1 MLTRMPN
8 ARAVIDPRL
17 ALAGLAVL
25 AGCDG
30 VVVPPLDGAS
40 IDAGPEGHDATSST
54 FDTGALDAGVVI
66 DAAASPDAAVA
77 LPGVAPRPGLDGEIE
92 ATEGAVSLHVTPDAP
107 GLVRIEAAPDEHITF
122 FLTFAEGLR
131 TIELEVLRWDGREA
145 ASLGVTDAG
154 PGLRTLAA
162 FDGSGTRTFWARVTT
177 ELPSLEATLTITRV
191 PFEDAPMCL
200 EDCARLLQLP
210 LPNDPSVDGYT
221 TRSSTVFRYQYGR
234 RDLVMYVRHAAQRVA
249 ALGMA
254 PLIPEDFSQWN
265 GETPG
270 NDVGA
275 PRHASHQRGKDVD
288 ISLHGLDGRNE
299 WRTYCEPERT
309 ADGREC
315 VPGTITNY
323 DGTANAAWF
332 GDLFAS
338 GRVTM
343 CFLDRELI
351 PATVTGAEEASLV
364 GELEDTLVPLFDDG
378 VHLQHWPNHDNHV
391 HVRVSESE
399 SIGALSWT
407 GEVRSEPFE
416 AP

>member
-1 MLTRMPN
+1 MRSSFVS
-8 ARAVIDPRL
+8 AVSL
-17 ALAGLAVL
+17 AAPLGFAAAAALS
-25 AGCDG
+25 GCEG
-30 VVVPPLDGAS
+30 VIVAPLDGGA
-40 IDAGPEGHDATSST
+40 IDAR
-54 FDTGALDAGVVI
+54 ALDGAPLGVFDAVSLDTSERL
-66 DAAASPDAAVA
+66 DAALAPDASMA
-77 LPGVAPRPGLDGEIE
+77 PSGVAPRPGLEGEID
-92 ATEGAVSLHVTPDAP
+92 ASEGDVSVRVTPSAP
-107 GLVRIEAAPDEHITF
+107 ALVRIEAMPDEHVTF
-122 FLTFAEGLR
+122 FLTFEEGLR

-145 ASLGVTDAG
+145 VSLGVTDAG

-162 FDGSGTRTFWARVTT
+162 FDGSGPRTFWARVTT
-177 ELPSLEATLTITRV
+177 ELPSLDATLAITRV

-254 PLIPEDFSQWN
+254 PLVPEDFSQWN

-288 ISLHGLDGRNE
+288 ISLHGLDGLNE

-323 DGTANAAWF
+323 DGTANATWF

-364 GELEDTLVPLFDDG
+364 GELDEALVPLFDDG
-378 VHLQHWPNHDNHV
+378 VHLQHWPNHDNHI

-407 GEVRSEPFE
+407 GEPSEEPFE